1 MDTIVHIEGDKYV
14 GRTQFFPNLLKDA
27 LMLSVKEVRGVA
39 RLGKKLLNDKVAH
52 KGIRISESKDS
63 DELIID
69 IDLCIEY
76 GNQVAD
82 VAYRVQEAVIN
93 TANQLTNKKVRK
105 VNVHIRGTKYQAGAN
120 ARKTAAAS
128 KKAENEPNNK

>member
-1 MDTIVHIEGDKYV
+1 MDTIVHLEGDKYV

-27 LMLSVKEVRGVA
+27 LMHSVKEVRGVA
-39 RLGKKLLNDKVAH
+39 RLGRHVLSDKADS
-52 KGIRISESKDS
+52 KGIHISESKDS

-93 TANQLTNKKVRK
+93 AANQLTSKKIRA
-105 VNVHIRGTKYQAGAN
+105 VNVYIRGTKY
-120 ARKTAAAS
+120 
-128 KKAENEPNNK
+128 KKAEDGAKRK